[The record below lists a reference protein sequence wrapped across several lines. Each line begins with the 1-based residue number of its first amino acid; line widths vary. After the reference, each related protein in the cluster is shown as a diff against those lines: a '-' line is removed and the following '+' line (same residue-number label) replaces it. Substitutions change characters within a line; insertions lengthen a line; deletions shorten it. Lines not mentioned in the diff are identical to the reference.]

1 MTLPIINELL
11 MSLVSTSVIN
21 IVSENDVTPDIDIIC
36 HARYTQ

>member
-1 MTLPIINELL
+1 MTLPIINVI
-11 MSLVSTSVIN
+11 MSLESTSVIN